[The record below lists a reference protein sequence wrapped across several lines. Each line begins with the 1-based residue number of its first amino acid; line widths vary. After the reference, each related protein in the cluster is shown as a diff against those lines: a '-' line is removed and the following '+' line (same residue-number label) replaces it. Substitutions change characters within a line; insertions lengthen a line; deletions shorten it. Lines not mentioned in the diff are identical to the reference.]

1 MERKSNQ
8 TKDRIILNV
17 SDLRP
22 KDFPID
28 LKERGDK
35 IDLPKNYFVRVTRNN
50 TVHIRNNNGKPAT
63 SKHASASQP
72 D

>member
-50 TVHIRNNNGKPAT
+50 TVHIVTK
-63 SKHASASQP
+63 
-72 D
+72 